1 MFVRVMHMCTNKRNH
16 AAMLPTPCVMAETD
30 KNAIIRT
37 FGLEK
42 VFDGAVPAE
51 FKTVKEVPM
60 MGGVVV
66 GLLFGG

>member
-1 MFVRVMHMCTNKRNH
+1 
-16 AAMLPTPCVMAETD
+16 MLSTPSVIPETD

-42 VFDGAVPAE
+42 VFDGVVPAE

-60 MGGVVV
+60 MGGVWVV
-66 GLLFGG
+66 E